1 MVDAKVECG
10 KKRSA
15 LKKRKKTYNPTTTAG
30 RDRCRWC
37 RCRTLEVKDGGRA
50 DVGQLKVTVTA

>member
-1 MVDAKVECG
+1 MQKWNVV
-10 KKRSA
+10 KK
-15 LKKRKKTYNPTTTAG
+15 KKKEKNKQTYNPTTTAG